1 MENETI
7 NQENEEIK
15 FNLDSIE
22 KTFTQYRLNQI
33 LEGVVVLKREDGVIF
48 NLGGKSDAFIPK
60 DDFKDYENIKIGERF
75 EVIITKMKNEEGLI
89 EASRSKA
96 QGIILGT
103 QQAKELKLGST
114 FTFVVTKIISEG
126 LLSKLGEYDIIIP
139 NDEITSKPFKSKNY
153 FLNKQYEAIVTE
165 INEENKQIIASIKML
180 TDRIQYNNELAFW
193 NSIFVN
199 KLVEGKIEKVLP
211 YGVFVNVNG
220 VSCLC
225 HISEISYNKISSPN
239 EVLKLGETYTFRV
252 IKVDRENKKVNIS
265 YKALQKSPKEKLVRE
280 LEIGK
285 VVQGKVTKIL
295 PFGAI
300 LTLDNGLDGLL
311 HISDATNLTGINIY
325 EICKL
330 GEEIQ
335 VKVKST
341 DPEKA
346 RVSFE
351 LEIKR

>member
-48 NLGGKSDAFIPK
+48 NLGGKSDVFIPK

-114 FTFVVTKIISEG
+114 FTFVVTKIIGEG

-225 HISEISYNKISSPN
+225 HISEISYNKISSPD

-280 LEIGK
+280 LEVGK